1 MTWNKLGL
9 ILSLPD
15 SEERASRHMQG
26 PVAVAMGDR
35 IRIFFAARNR
45 EGKSYPARL
54 DVALD
59 DPTRVIDLHTR
70 SILEPAPT
78 GAFDDDGAMPACAIW
93 HGQDLW
99 MYYSGWN
106 RRVTVPYHNT
116 TGLAI
121 SQDLGLSFKRAFEGP
136 LLDRTPLEPWMAVT
150 PWVMRDG
157 ARWRMWYV
165 SGLGWLMPLKASERA
180 EAIYTLRY
188 AESPDGIDWRRDAR
202 DIVERRHDG
211 EAIARPCVVKHEGA
225 YHMWY
230 SFRDSE
236 DFRDGAGSYR
246 IGYAQSADGRTWRR
260 ADALAGID
268 VSDQGWDSHMMCYP
282 YVVRVGDRLY
292 MFYNGNSFGQSG
304 IGCAVWNGPLP
315 RL

>member
-1 MTWNKLGL
+1 
-9 ILSLPD
+9 
-15 SEERASRHMQG
+15 MQG
-26 PVAVAMGDR
+26 PVAVTMSDR

-45 EGKSYPARL
+45 DGKSYPARL

-59 DPTRVIDLHTR
+59 DPTRVLEVDAR
-70 SILEPAPT
+70 PILEPAPT
-78 GAFDDDGAMPACAIW
+78 GAFDDDGAMPACAIRR
-93 HGQDLW
+93 GQDLW

-121 SQDLGLSFKRAFEGP
+121 SRDGGLSFKRAFEGP

-165 SGLGWLMPLKASERA
+165 SGLGWLKTPAGPEP
-180 EAIYTLRY
+180 IYTLRH
-188 AESPDGIDWRRDAR
+188 AESRDGVHWRRDAR

-211 EAIARPCVVKHEGA
+211 EAIARPCVIKHDGV

-230 SFRDSE
+230 SYRDSK
-236 DFRDGAGSYR
+236 DFRDGSGSYR
-246 IGYAQSADGRTWRR
+246 IGYAQSADGVTWRR
-260 ADALAGID
+260 ADHLAGID
-268 VSDQGWDSHMMCYP
+268 VAPQGWDSHMLCYP
-282 YVVRVGDRLY
+282 YLVWVRERLY

-304 IGCAVWNGPLP
+304 VGCAMWNGSLP